1 MLTTTTTLTT
11 SAMMLRLDR
20 RLRLERPPVLDH
32 PDHHLVCRLV
42 CLDRIKEVCARHM
55 MIQVYGHALVL
66 QPQSHARTSVIATM
80 IATIMLMKTK
90 HFVQHGPTLV
100 LGRAVPC
107 LDHQGH
113 FRVARGRLEVNLMPA
128 IRAILSS
135 AATIA
140 NAHGLSTLA
149 KPSAGGAKQ
158 MFLAGHRVLVF
169 LARRPTTKN

>member
-42 CLDRIKEVCARHM
+42 CLDRIKEVCAQHM

-80 IATIMLMKTK
+80 IATTMLMKTK

-100 LGRAVPC
+100 LDRAVPC
-107 LDHQGH
+107 LDHQSH
-113 FRVARGRLEVNLMPA
+113 LQVCLDLPLGR
-128 IRAILSS
+128 
-135 AATIA
+135 
-140 NAHGLSTLA
+140 H
-149 KPSAGGAKQ
+149 
-158 MFLAGHRVLVF
+158 
-169 LARRPTTKN
+169 LARQARCFPWYGLQTDCAAVSNVEWK